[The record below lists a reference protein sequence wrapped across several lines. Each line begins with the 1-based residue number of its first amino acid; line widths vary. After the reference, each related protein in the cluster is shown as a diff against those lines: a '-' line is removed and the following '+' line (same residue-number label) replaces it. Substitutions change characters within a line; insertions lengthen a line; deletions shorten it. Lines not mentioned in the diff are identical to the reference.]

1 MPLCSLPT
9 ADEMLTLKDGP
20 MESDGAASFPTL
32 LGSVSLPTMTD
43 PPSAMTV
50 HSWATAPH
58 WVSSWTVYF

>member
-1 MPLCSLPT
+1 
-9 ADEMLTLKDGP
+9 

-50 HSWATAPH
+50 HSWAAAPH
-58 WVSSWTVYF
+58 WVGGWTVYF